1 MPTINK
7 PKRRK
12 RIDEGNRYADD
23 RRKIY
28 ATIRWRK
35 LRMWKL
41 CCNPLC
47 EICVQ
52 NGKIVPAEDVHHI
65 VSFMSTADPS
75 KRLALAYDYDNL
87 MSLCK
92 VCHQRIH
99 NLK

>member
-1 MPTINK
+1 MCA
-7 PKRRK
+7 
-12 RIDEGNRYADD
+12 E
-23 RRKIY
+23 
-28 ATIRWRK
+28 
-35 LRMWKL
+35 WKDS
-41 CCNPLC
+41 
-47 EICVQ
+47 
-52 NGKIVPAEDVHHI
+52 PAEDVHHI